1 MSAELREA
9 VAGLM
14 SRARDDLAQLVAFK
28 SVADPKQYPQEECTR
43 TAQWLVDAF
52 AEVGLH
58 DMGMS
63 QTADGSMAVHG
74 SASAPEAE
82 SKVPTVLL
90 YCHYDVQP
98 PLGEDRWHTPIFEL
112 TEKDGRWYGR
122 GSADCKGNIVMHL
135 TALRALKQVY
145 GDFRCAIK
153 LISEGSEEQGTG
165 GLEDFVPRNPELLR
179 ADTILVCDT
188 GNFAV
193 GVPTLTTTLRG
204 MTSIDVTL
212 EALASP
218 MHSGMFGGP
227 APDPV
232 AGLVSV
238 LASLRDAEGNTTIDG
253 LENTQRWT
261 GVDYP
266 VDQFRVD
273 ANVLDGVDL
282 LGSGSVADEL
292 WARPA
297 VTILGIDI
305 PAVIGSTAALQAS
318 AKARI
323 SLRIPPGTDGKTA
336 QDAMV
341 THVEKRVPWNLRC
354 TVGRVAVGEP
364 FVGSLHGPAFDAL
377 KVSLEEAY
385 GRPLASAGQ
394 GGSIPLC
401 NVFAETFPDAEI
413 FLMGVEEPQCLIH
426 APNESVDPSEIE
438 HAALAEALFLDR
450 YARSGL

>member
-1 MSAELREA
+1 
-9 VAGLM
+9 
-14 SRARDDLAQLVAFK
+14 
-28 SVADPKQYPQEECTR
+28 
-43 TAQWLVDAF
+43 
-52 AEVGLH
+52 
-58 DMGMS
+58 
-63 QTADGSMAVHG
+63 DGSMAVHG

-261 GVDYP
+261 GVDYSSE
-266 VDQFRVD
+266 QF
-273 ANVLDGVDL
+273 
-282 LGSGSVADEL
+282 
-292 WARPA
+292 
-297 VTILGIDI
+297 
-305 PAVIGSTAALQAS
+305 
-318 AKARI
+318 
-323 SLRIPPGTDGKTA
+323 
-336 QDAMV
+336 
-341 THVEKRVPWNLRC
+341 
-354 TVGRVAVGEP
+354 
-364 FVGSLHGPAFDAL
+364 
-377 KVSLEEAY
+377 
-385 GRPLASAGQ
+385 
-394 GGSIPLC
+394 
-401 NVFAETFPDAEI
+401 
-413 FLMGVEEPQCLIH
+413 
-426 APNESVDPSEIE
+426 
-438 HAALAEALFLDR
+438 
-450 YARSGL
+450 